1 MFCVMVATEDS
12 SQCDSMAMN
21 LLSERDR
28 MCMKREHSVGAKENR
43 KAIRADRG
51 KAGYRLDR

>member
-21 LLSERDR
+21 VLSERDR
-28 MCMKREHSVGAKENR
+28 MCRSENASVGAKENS
-43 KAIRADRG
+43 KVIRADRG
-51 KAGYRLDR
+51 KAG